1 MVAIQPL
8 KARLITPEKI
18 LFEGE
23 VRSVIAPAVDGMLG
37 VLGGHAPLMAALG
50 SGVLKLALAGEP
62 NYFAVTGGFLQ
73 VKDNNVIVLADK
85 AVAAASVDL
94 AEARDRQARLENRLG
109 SESEPA
115 EKRRLEAELREAKTV
130 VQAVEKHLER

>member
-18 LFEGE
+18 LFDGE
-23 VRSVIAPAVDGMLG
+23 VQSVIAPAVDGMMG

-85 AVAAASVDL
+85 AVAADGVDV
-94 AEARDRQARLENRLG
+94 AEARDRQARLENKLDT
-109 SESEPA
+109 ETDPT
-115 EKRRLEAELREAKTV
+115 EKRRLQDELREAKAV
-130 VQAVEKHLER
+130 VQAVEKLKG